1 MVLAIHGVT
10 RILRCDM
17 MHSLR
22 SFVILLTVLAFSV
35 TSTGWGIA
43 SSLMVS
49 SGGKGYHAPI
59 EASHSSGSHEHGDSD
74 LAQNSACLE
83 ADGSACAAKHQ
94 HGDESCCAMACHTA
108 ISASARLSLL
118 RPRSR
123 LQIAVRCRTAMPL
136 GLTGPI
142 PRISMKPILLTV
154 FAVILSA
161 CSGPPAIEAAPSPS
175 DASSRVNPLC
185 YALITAGTVDYTSLK
200 TPQFV
205 GSESNLLT
213 LTGAG
218 MELRHLRHFVAVAEE
233 LHYTRGAQRAAS
245 NNHHYL
251 DRSRLSNGAL
261 A

>member
-49 SGGKGYHAPI
+49 SGGKGHHAPI

-94 HGDESCCAMACHTA
+94 HGDESNSCCAMACHTA
-108 ISASARLSLL
+108 IPASGCAMAIIAFVRTIDHPSLEAGVKGSSATRLE
-118 RPRSR
+118 RP
-123 LQIAVRCRTAMPL
+123 
-136 GLTGPI
+136 
-142 PRISMKPILLTV
+142 PR
-154 FAVILSA
+154 FADV
-161 CSGPPAIEAAPSPS
+161 
-175 DASSRVNPLC
+175 
-185 YALITAGTVDYTSLK
+185 
-200 TPQFV
+200 
-205 GSESNLLT
+205 
-213 LTGAG
+213 
-218 MELRHLRHFVAVAEE
+218 
-233 LHYTRGAQRAAS
+233 
-245 NNHHYL
+245 
-251 DRSRLSNGAL
+251 
-261 A
+261 